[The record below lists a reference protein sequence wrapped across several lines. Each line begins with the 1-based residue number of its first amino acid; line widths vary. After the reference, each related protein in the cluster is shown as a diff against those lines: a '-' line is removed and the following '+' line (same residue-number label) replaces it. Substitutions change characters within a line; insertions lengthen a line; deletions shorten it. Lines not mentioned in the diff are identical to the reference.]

1 MIGSAVVTIPAATW
15 LYGQAPTKSDHAHAH
30 ETEPKVVEDP
40 DGDESAEKEPEQDGG
55 GDDSKD
61 ESKSEE
67 KSDEPKDEGK
77 DEGKDEDKSDDS
89 GSEDGG
95 NDTPP
100 PSEDALSADEESDK
114 PSEGSQINKIGQSKG
129 QKPRNTTEKKGEKD
143 V

>member
-15 LYGQAPTKSDHAHAH
+15 LYGQAPTKSDHGHGH
-30 ETEPKVVEDP
+30 ETEPKLVEDP
-40 DGDESAEKEPEQDGG
+40 DGTAGSEDKPEQEEG

-61 ESKSEE
+61 ESKDEE

-77 DEGKDEDKSDDS
+77 DEEKDDDKSDDS

-95 NDTPP
+95 KDTPP
-100 PSEDALSADEESDK
+100 PSDEDSSADDESDK

-129 QKPRNTTEKKGEKD
+129 QKPRNKTETKGEKD